1 MSYPTEWPTS
11 GPPGPP
17 PVGPGIQVP
26 PGPPVWG
33 SWEGVYRPPGTP
45 HLGGPGRGYF
55 GGPRTPLGDPLG
67 GGPRPPWAGAPPG
80 GRPGARGPG
89 GVHFRGYLITLPV
102 GTDVGIRN
110 RKGWFS
116 GGQKSPPGRPGA
128 QNRPPGAPP
137 GPPREAPLGGGP
149 GGPKKGVFLTPPGP
163 PKIDPFLG
171 SSGPPWDTPR
181 RGHFPG
187 PGGPSECPR
196 SVYPRRPEYPL
207 APRPQSCHH
216 LAGSSLGSRGRLPLT
231 PGKFGMRTLPVCA
244 LRRPESPATAGDGV

>member
-1 MSYPTEWPTS
+1 MYQISEFGTQIRSLVPPPRCSHRPGAWPSLARQGPWSPLAALGAHPVGYQSARGRQDPHPTAGRFPGPWAPLSYPTEWPTS

-163 PKIDPFLG
+163 PK
-171 SSGPPWDTPR
+171 
-181 RGHFPG
+181 
-187 PGGPSECPR
+187 
-196 SVYPRRPEYPL
+196 
-207 APRPQSCHH
+207 
-216 LAGSSLGSRGRLPLT
+216 
-231 PGKFGMRTLPVCA
+231 
-244 LRRPESPATAGDGV
+244 